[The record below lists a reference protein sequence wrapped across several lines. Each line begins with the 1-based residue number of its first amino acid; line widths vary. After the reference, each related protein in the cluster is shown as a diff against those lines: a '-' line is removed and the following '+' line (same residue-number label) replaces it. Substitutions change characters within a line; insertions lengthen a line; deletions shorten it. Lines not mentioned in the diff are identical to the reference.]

1 MKSLTVINTC
11 AFIKQ
16 IQRDDTFELGRTLTD
31 NLASI
36 DSVNQSLTRTRKLF
50 RRSDEQRY
58 MMFKYK
64 FLFTNYVVVNE
75 CVQKAFVTVI
85 KQHVGKLC

>member
-1 MKSLTVINTC
+1 M
-11 AFIKQ
+11 
-16 IQRDDTFELGRTLTD
+16 

-50 RRSDEQRY
+50 RRSDPQQWY

-64 FLFTNYVVVNE
+64 CLFTNYVVVNE
-75 CVQKAFVTVI
+75 YVKKAFVTVT